1 MKNFKKTNALVTNSE
16 IINGI
21 KTKAIVKHIT
31 QRDSKF
37 TPGWIIRTLR
47 SIDDNINGLENN
59 FEEATTI
66 IEMKKINDKWCGDS
80 PVILSQVVGNSTL
93 YLVDG
98 GHRALTVIEF
108 CDGKAVRF
116 NASKNKKDIAFM
128 KKLAKKLKRDYEK
141 DSFTFE
147 DLSKKVQKELLNI
160 EFIAI
165 YTNEHKEADL
175 GTEFVGFNTRN
186 AMKTNDLLNA
196 DMAVESKYYTL
207 LKETVKSITSLNPN
221 KGFDSIK
228 LPAWYDKAPKKVKSN
243 FKFVALALKGAR
255 KTPDAL
261 FNIMLRCTD
270 NATWKSDRADAVRY
284 EILERHKDLTESG
297 AKKLLYN
304 TINNMSI
311 PARIFEPS
319 LAAFPNA
326 WTGAVHTFGSYTQG
340 SYNEKNK
347 ENKKFQL
354 DLINPSEQYLLS
366 EDGIKTDFVLKFNDI
381 FRDLY
386 NGRRN
391 TIGNLVINN
400 GVDDK
405 AGIVLNDS
413 RMKTSCQNYNYVCD
427 ISKIFRA
434 IYKEAKEEM

>member
-66 IEMKKINDKWCGDS
+66 IKMKKINDKWCGDS
-80 PVILSQVVGNSTL
+80 PVILSQVVGNITL

-98 GHRALTVIEF
+98 GHRSLTVIEF

-128 KKLAKKLKRDYEK
+128 KKLAKKLKRNYEE

-147 DLSKKVQKELLNI
+147 DLPKKIQKELIDI

-175 GTEFVGFNTRN
+175 GVEFVGFNTSN
-186 AMKTNDLLNA
+186 PMKANDLLNA

-207 LKETVKSITSLNPN
+207 LRETVKSIASLNLN

-228 LPAWYDKAPKKVKSN
+228 LPAWYDEAPK
-243 FKFVALALKGAR
+243 
-255 KTPDAL
+255 
-261 FNIMLRCTD
+261 
-270 NATWKSDRADAVRY
+270 
-284 EILERHKDLTESG
+284 
-297 AKKLLYN
+297 
-304 TINNMSI
+304 
-311 PARIFEPS
+311 
-319 LAAFPNA
+319 
-326 WTGAVHTFGSYTQG
+326 
-340 SYNEKNK
+340 
-347 ENKKFQL
+347 
-354 DLINPSEQYLLS
+354 
-366 EDGIKTDFVLKFNDI
+366 
-381 FRDLY
+381 
-386 NGRRN
+386 
-391 TIGNLVINN
+391 
-400 GVDDK
+400 
-405 AGIVLNDS
+405 
-413 RMKTSCQNYNYVCD
+413 
-427 ISKIFRA
+427 
-434 IYKEAKEEM
+434 